1 MSNYFLKNQIFLLS
15 LLKMPKATGA
25 LGIWTQADGKVAR
38 AVLSVMEDLFEKEQ
52 EAQNDEFS
60 IEMHFKLRSIL
71 PVSAMPGE
79 SLRLVYTDNTR
90 YLQINTK
97 RQHRDFLKATF
108 NEIFRK
114 YKMLLANPGD
124 HIANGGVVLTELT
137 TTPLALRILMALP
150 IPATSTYWD
159 LVHMKITKQE
169 GTWADTTTLST
180 TTGTGAPL
188 PKAKAKKEE
197 PVVPKDENHAAIM
210 SEFAEQAF
218 GALEVWPEAREDL
231 MRVLVKHGAQVKK
244 ETDAMSGDS
253 TWVKKEQ
260 AEWIYIGDVADEETQ
275 VPGTSSGSG
284 HA

>member
-1 MSNYFLKNQIFLLS
+1 VFNYFLENQIFLLF

-38 AVLSVMEDLFEKEQ
+38 AVLSVMEDLFEKEK

-71 PVSAMPGE
+71 PVSALPGE
-79 SLRLVYTDNTR
+79 SLRLCYTDNTR

-114 YKMLLANPGD
+114 YKMLLANPGVES
-124 HIANGGVVLTELT
+124 NVVLTELT
-137 TTPLALRILMALP
+137 TTPLALRILVALP

-159 LVHMKITKQE
+159 LVHMKITKQV
-169 GTWADTTTLST
+169 GTGADATTPST

-218 GALEVWPEAREDL
+218 GALDLWPEAREDL

-260 AEWIYIGDVADEETQ
+260 AEWIYIGDVEDEATQ